1 MVMPAELVPPRGRR
15 RVPAG
20 TSLPRRPRVVTGGS
34 LCLESGG
41 THSTSRVRLDCPH
54 VVTGREAVFEKWRHW
69 LARLVFASIVL
80 VQSLV
85 GRLCLGSG
93 GTGQHVSCSPRS
105 SSRGHW
111 SGGCVWKAE
120 ALASTSRVRLDRPRA
135 VTGREAVFGKR
146 RHWPACL
153 VFVSIILARS
163 LIGRLCLESGCTG
176 QHV

>member
-41 THSTSRVRLDCPH
+41 STSRVCLDRPH
-54 VVTGREAVFEKWRHW
+54 VVTGREAVFGKRKHWPRVHLDRPRAVTGREPVFGKRRHW
-69 LARLVFASIVL
+69 RARLVFASIVL
-80 VQSLV
+80 ARSLV
-85 GRLCLGSG
+85 GSLCLESG
-93 GTGQHVSCSPRS
+93 GTGQRVSCSSRS

-120 ALASTSRVRLDRPRA
+120 ALASTSHVRLDRPRA
-135 VTGREAVFGKR
+135 VTSREAVFGKR
-146 RHWPACL
+146 MH
-153 VFVSIILARS
+153 
-163 LIGRLCLESGCTG
+163 
-176 QHV
+176 